1 MRPSRFASTLVML
14 CLLAASA
21 QAEVER
27 AASDSFVIVFSQSI
41 NATSAGVYSAVTRID
56 QWWSSDHTYSGD
68 ASNLSLGADAGGCW
82 CERWNDGSVD
92 HGRVILAMRDKLL
105 RVQTALGPLQGKA
118 VNGVL
123 TFQLKPEQGSTLL
136 TLSYR
141 VNGSAASALDK
152 DAPAVDKVLG
162 EQFARLVRYI
172 EKGKPTAE

>member
-1 MRPSRFASTLVML
+1 MRPSIFAFAVLL
-14 CLLAASA
+14 LLLAATA
-21 QAEVER
+21 HGEVDR
-27 AASDSFVIVFSQSI
+27 AANDSFVIAFNQSVD
-41 NATSAGVYSAVTRID
+41 AAPAKVYAAITRID

-82 CERWNDGSVD
+82 CERWKDGSVD

-105 RVQTALGPLQGKA
+105 RVQTALGPLQSKA

-123 TFQLKPEQGSTLL
+123 TFQLKPEGGSTLL

-152 DAPAVDKVLG
+152 DAPLVDKVLG

-172 EKGKPTAE
+172 EKGKPAE

>member
-1 MRPSRFASTLVML
+1 ML
-14 CLLAASA
+14 CLLAARA
-21 QAEVER
+21 HAEVER
-27 AASDSFVIVFSQSI
+27 AASDSFVIVFNQSI
-41 NATSAGVYSAVTRID
+41 NATPAGVYSAITRVD

-82 CERWNDGSVD
+82 SERWKDGSVD

-136 TLSYR
+136 TLFYR

-152 DAPAVDKVLG
+152 DAPVVDKVLG

-172 EKGKPTAE
+172 EKGKPAAE

>member
-1 MRPSRFASTLVML
+1 MRPSIFARALLML
-14 CLLAASA
+14 CPFAASA
-21 QAEVER
+21 HAEVER
-27 AASDSFVIVFSQSI
+27 AAGDSFVIIFHQTI
-41 NATSAGVYSAVTRID
+41 NATPAGTYSAITRVD

-68 ASNLSLGADAGGCW
+68 AANLSLVAEAGGCW
-82 CERWNDGSVD
+82 CERWKDGSVD
-92 HGRVILAMRDKLL
+92 HGRVILAMHDKLL

-141 VNGSAASALDK
+141 VNGTAASALDK

-172 EKGKPTAE
+172 EKGKPAAE

>member
-1 MRPSRFASTLVML
+1 MHPSKFAPALLMA
-14 CLLAASA
+14 CLFAASA
-21 QAEVER
+21 VAEVER
-27 AASDSFVIVFSQSI
+27 AASDSFVIVFNQTI
-41 NATSAGVYSAVTRID
+41 NATPAGAYSAVTRVD
-56 QWWSSDHTYSGD
+56 RWWSSDHTYSGD
-68 ASNLSLGADAGGCW
+68 ASNLSLVADAGGCW
-82 CERWNDGSVD
+82 CERWKDGSVD

-141 VNGSAASALDK
+141 VNGTAASALDK

-172 EKGKPTAE
+172 EKGKPVAE